1 MGMSIHYFLL
11 VAFMWM
17 FIDGYQLYRIVNN
30 FFNVW
35 TIKMTVFYVILGYTV
50 PLLTLMLTALAASF
64 IQGNVLMVYNG
75 NQSDG
80 AGCADSKEY
89 KAQSFNF
96 STSLIKFAN

>member
-1 MGMSIHYFLL
+1 MI
-11 VAFMWM
+11 
-17 FIDGYQLYRIVNN
+17 
-30 FFNVW
+30 
-35 TIKMTVFYVILGYTV
+35 
-50 PLLTLMLTALAASF
+50 TALAASF
-64 IQGNVLMVYNG
+64 IQGNILMVYNG